1 MWDLL
6 EEEGDMMD
14 LLDLA
19 QLVGQPVEALVE
31 AISLDGA
38 GGLDVPLSISEALQ
52 SKLVSQLSSGHSVWK
67 VLLVCE
73 HQQNGVS

>member
-1 MWDLL
+1 MRVKRVGGGLWDLL

-38 GGLDVPLSISEALQ
+38 GGLDVPL
-52 SKLVSQLSSGHSVWK
+52 K
-67 VLLVCE
+67 
-73 HQQNGVS
+73 QNGESVHRVPR